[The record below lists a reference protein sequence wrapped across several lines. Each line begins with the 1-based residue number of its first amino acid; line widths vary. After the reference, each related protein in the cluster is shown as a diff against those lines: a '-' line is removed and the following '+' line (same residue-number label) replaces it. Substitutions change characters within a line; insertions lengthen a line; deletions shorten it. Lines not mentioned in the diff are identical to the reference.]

1 MNFIGKY
8 QNMIFTLIC
17 RSVILYTL
25 ILFLIR
31 IMGKRQIGEMQPFEL
46 VITLIIADLATIP
59 MAETALPLIQGVIP
73 LITLGCI
80 HFLICFL
87 SRKSV
92 TFRRLFS
99 GKPVILL
106 DSNGIIYDNLRKVN
120 MNFNDLLEG
129 LHSAGYFNLEE
140 LLYVILQTNGTMTVV
155 NRAPYAPLT
164 ANDIHLEK
172 EPATLPMIIVS
183 KGKIMNENLKLAK
196 IDEDFLL
203 ENIKKVGFSSLKEI
217 LILTF
222 SNEGKIYVQGK
233 KGKFQ
238 TIDTGYT
245 GGAW

>member
-1 MNFIGKY
+1 M
-8 QNMIFTLIC
+8 
-17 RSVILYTL
+17 YTL

-46 VITLIIADLATIP
+46 VITLVIADLATIP
-59 MAETALPLIQGVIP
+59 MAETALPLIQGIIP
-73 LITLGCI
+73 LVTLGCV
-80 HFLICFL
+80 HYLICLL

-92 TFRRLFS
+92 IFRRLFS

-106 DSNGIIYDNLRKVN
+106 DSNGIIYENMRKVN

-164 ANDIHLEK
+164 ANDIHIEK
-172 EPATLPMIIVS
+172 EQATLPMILVS
-183 KGKIMNENLKLAK
+183 KGKVMNENMKLAK
-196 IDEDFLL
+196 IDENFILD
-203 ENIKKVGFSSLKEI
+203 NIKQLGFTSLKDI
-217 LILTF
+217 LLLTF

-238 TIDTGYT
+238 TAQTNYS
-245 GGAW
+245 GGVW

>member
-1 MNFIGKY
+1 
-8 QNMIFTLIC
+8 MIFTLIC

-46 VITLIIADLATIP
+46 VITLVIADLATIP
-59 MAETALPLIQGVIP
+59 MAETALPLIQGIIP
-73 LITLGCI
+73 LVTLGCV
-80 HFLICFL
+80 HYLICLL

-92 TFRRLFS
+92 IFRRLFS

-106 DSNGIIYDNLRKVN
+106 DSNGIIYENMRKVN

-164 ANDIHLEK
+164 ANDIHIEK
-172 EPATLPMIIVS
+172 EQATLPMILVS
-183 KGKIMNENLKLAK
+183 KGKVMNENMKLAK
-196 IDEDFLL
+196 IDENFILD
-203 ENIKKVGFSSLKEI
+203 NIKQLGFTSLKDI
-217 LILTF
+217 LLLTF

-238 TIDTGYT
+238 TVQTNYS
-245 GGAW
+245 GGVW

>member
-1 MNFIGKY
+1 
-8 QNMIFTLIC
+8 MIFTLIC
-17 RSVILYTL
+17 RSIILYIL

-73 LITLGCI
+73 LLALGCI
-80 HFLICFL
+80 HYLICLL

-106 DSNGIIYDNLRKVN
+106 DSNGIIYDNLKKVN

-155 NRAPYAPLT
+155 NRAPFAPLT
-164 ANDIHLEK
+164 ANDLKIEK
-172 EPATLPMIIVS
+172 DNATLPMIIVA
-183 KGKIMNENLKLAK
+183 KGKIMNENMQLAK
-196 IDEDFLL
+196 IDEKFLL
-203 ENIKKVGFSSLKEI
+203 DNVKSVGIKSLKEI
-217 LILTF
+217 LILTL

-233 KGKFQ
+233 KGKFETIQ
-238 TIDTGYT
+238 TSYS
-245 GGAW
+245 GGNW

>member
-1 MNFIGKY
+1 
-8 QNMIFTLIC
+8 
-17 RSVILYTL
+17 
-25 ILFLIR
+25 
-31 IMGKRQIGEMQPFEL
+31 MGKRQIGEMQPFEL

-73 LITLGCI
+73 LITLGCL
-80 HFLICFL
+80 HYLICLL

-92 TFRRLFS
+92 TFRRIFS

-106 DSNGIIYDNLRKVN
+106 DSNGIIYENMKKVN

-164 ANDIHLEK
+164 ANDINIEK
-172 EPATLPMIIVS
+172 EQATLPMIIIS

-196 IDEDFLL
+196 IDEKFLL
-203 ENIKKVGFSSLKEI
+203 DNIKKVGFNSLKDI
-217 LILTF
+217 LLLTF
-222 SNEGKIYVQGK
+222 SNEGKIYVQGN

-238 TIDTGYT
+238 TIQTDYS
-245 GGAW
+245 GGIW